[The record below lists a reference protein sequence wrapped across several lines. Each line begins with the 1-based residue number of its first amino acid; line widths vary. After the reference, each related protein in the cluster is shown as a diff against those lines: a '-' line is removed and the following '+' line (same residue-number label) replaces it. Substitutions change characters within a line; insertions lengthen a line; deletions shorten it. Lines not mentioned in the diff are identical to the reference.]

1 MCRSTLS
8 KTPNHSDFALNK
20 QAALLEI
27 KKLEGSRCGG
37 GEPFRHRNCNLYYIM
52 VWWGGDW
59 AENVCWIKVFNTLKV
74 ILQRAFSRVLTTSN
88 FIANKITEQT
98 PLLQSFFYIGIL
110 EGLTLMPYL
119 SMYWLSS
126 ALFKTLLTP
135 AIKTYFGNGSSDY
148 QHIIHQVFEQNSLFW
163 ASKKKCRGLF
173 KKISVFKSSF

>member
-1 MCRSTLS
+1 MSVG
-8 KTPNHSDFALNK
+8 LN
-20 QAALLEI
+20 
-27 KKLEGSRCGG
+27 S
-37 GEPFRHRNCNLYYIM
+37 
-52 VWWGGDW
+52 
-59 AENVCWIKVFNTLKV
+59 FNTLKV

-98 PLLQSFFYIGIL
+98 PLLQSFFYIGI

-148 QHIIHQVFEQNSLFW
+148 QHIIHQVFEQNSLF
-163 ASKKKCRGLF
+163 
-173 KKISVFKSSF
+173 

>member
-1 MCRSTLS
+1 MSVGLKS
-8 KTPNHSDFALNK
+8 
-20 QAALLEI
+20 
-27 KKLEGSRCGG
+27 
-37 GEPFRHRNCNLYYIM
+37 
-52 VWWGGDW
+52 
-59 AENVCWIKVFNTLKV
+59 FNTLKV

-126 ALFKTLLTP
+126 TLFKTLLTP

-148 QHIIHQVFEQNSLFW
+148 QHIIHQVFEQNSLF
-163 ASKKKCRGLF
+163 
-173 KKISVFKSSF
+173 KKISVFKIS